1 MENSKLTALA
11 LVCTLKRSPEPS
23 SSELLANQ
31 VLAELKKHGVEG
43 ESLRVVDFDVKPGV
57 KTDMGHGDE
66 WPALRERLLA
76 ADILFLSTATW
87 MGHASSV
94 AHRVLERLDAELSE
108 TDDEGRPHLFGKVAI
123 AGVVGNEDG
132 AHDAVAQIFQA
143 LNDVGYTIPA
153 QGSTYWNG
161 EAMQKTNY
169 IDLPQVPDAVAGTNA
184 TVAANAA
191 HLAGLLQKAIYP
203 SP

>member
-1 MENSKLTALA
+1 MENLTALA

-23 SSELLANQ
+23 SSELLATQ
-31 VLAELKKHGVEG
+31 VLAELKKHGVDG

-57 KTDMGHGDE
+57 KTDMGRGDE
-66 WPALRERLLA
+66 WPAIRERLLA
-76 ADILFLSTATW
+76 ADILFLCTATW

-108 TDDEGRPHLFGKVAI
+108 TDDESRPHLFGRVAI

-132 AHDAVAQIFQA
+132 AHDAVAQMFQA

-169 IDLPQVPDAVAGTNA
+169 IDLRQIPDAVAGTNA
-184 TVAANAA
+184 MVAANAA
-191 HLAGLLQKAIYP
+191 HLAGLLKQAIYP

>member
-1 MENSKLTALA
+1 MENLTALA
-11 LVCTLKRSPEPS
+11 LVCTLKRSPEAS
-23 SSELLANQ
+23 SSELLAAQ

-43 ESLRVVDFDVKPGV
+43 ESVRVVDFDVKPGV
-57 KTDMGHGDE
+57 KIDMGRGDE
-66 WPALRERLLA
+66 WPAIRDRLLA
-76 ADILFLSTATW
+76 ADILFISTATW

-108 TDDEGRPHLFGKVAI
+108 TNDQGLPHLFGKVAI

-161 EAMQKTNY
+161 EAMHSTNY
-169 IDLPQVPDAVAGTNA
+169 IDLRETPDAVAGTNA

-191 HLAGLLQKAIYP
+191 HLAAILKQAIYP